1 MKTYLKKNKALL
13 ILPLV
18 LIPFIILIFYVLGG
32 GEKASQNRSLTDKR
46 TNMEGANYLLPEVEN
61 SIEIFEKME
70 AYQSQNL
77 SVDINAQ
84 NSLSANNESSEAS
97 QLDMIDMQ
105 ADSLKVLLKHQA
117 KADVSNSLLAHIKQK
132 EELVRKDLNEDK
144 DVKPVIVKK
153 NLNAQSEGRTQLKTI
168 VNKSNPEENLKNR
181 MTHQLD
187 GLEELEQVFDKNISL
202 SREND
207 SLKFYMQEAQEKLKI
222 SIQKKEKIVTL
233 EKKSS
238 IGFDNKKASNSLIQA
253 EVYETT
259 TVLNGNRI
267 KMRLLD
273 DVWIDGKKAK
283 KNTFFYGICMINKE
297 RLNIQLSRFPLEEYF
312 LPVDIQIHDLDGLPG
327 LYIPDNV
334 ARRVSKEV
342 GSRTNTS
349 ALWSTATD
357 PLTGIGINTADRT
370 AQALIKRVRLKKIT
384 IKKNTLVYLINQNQ

>member
-18 LIPFIILIFYVLGG
+18 LLPFVVLIFYILGG
-32 GEKASQNRSLTDKR
+32 GEKAGYDK
-46 TNMEGANYLLPEVEN
+46 TPGIYANLEGANYFLPEAEK

-70 AYQSQNL
+70 AYQSPNL
-77 SVDINAQ
+77 SNEIN
-84 NSLSANNESSEAS
+84 NEYSLSERKDTLGNKESD
-97 QLDMIDMQ
+97 LIDLQ
-105 ADSLKVLLKHQA
+105 ADSLKALLINQS
-117 KADVSNSLLAHIKQK
+117 KAEVSDKLLAHIKQK
-132 EELVRKDLNEDK
+132 EGLMQEDLNEDK
-144 DVKPVIVKK
+144 DVKPAIVKK
-153 NLNAQSEGRTQLKTI
+153 NLNAPNKNKTQLERT
-168 VNKSNPEENLKNR
+168 VNKSKPEENLIKR
-181 MTHQLD
+181 IIDQQAGM
-187 GLEELEQVFDKNISL
+187 EELEQVFDENMSL
-202 SREND
+202 NKEND
-207 SLKFYMQEAQEKLKI
+207 SLKFYLQKTQEKLKNLNR
-222 SIQKKEKIVTL
+222 KKEQRFSL

-238 IGFDNKKASNSLIQA
+238 SGFDKKKASNSLIQA

-283 KNTFFYGICMINKE
+283 KNTFFYGICKINKE
-297 RLNIQLSRFPLEEYF
+297 RLNIQLSLFPLEEHF

-334 ARRVSKEV
+334 ARRVSKEI

-384 IKKNTLVYLINQNQ
+384 IKKNTRVYLINQNK

>member
-18 LIPFIILIFYVLGG
+18 LLPFIVLIFYILGG
-32 GEKASQNRSLTDKR
+32 GEKAGNDK
-46 TNMEGANYLLPEVEN
+46 TPGAHANQEGANYFLPEAEK

-77 SVDINAQ
+77 SADINAQ
-84 NSLSANNESSEAS
+84 NTLSANNKLSEGS
-97 QLDMIDMQ
+97 QLDLIDLQ
-105 ADSLKVLLKHQA
+105 ADSLKLLLKHQS
-117 KADVSNSLLAHIKQK
+117 KENVSNKLLAHIKQK
-132 EELVRKDLNEDK
+132 EEMVQKDLNEDK
-144 DVKPVIVKK
+144 DSKPVK
-153 NLNAQSEGRTQLKTI
+153 RT
-168 VNKSNPEENLKNR
+168 VNKSKPEENLIKR
-181 MTHQLD
+181 ITDQEAGM
-187 GLEELEQVFDKNISL
+187 EELEQVFDENMNLNK
-202 SREND
+202 END
-207 SLKFYMQEAQEKLKI
+207 SLKFYMQKAQEKLKNLN
-222 SIQKKEKIVTL
+222 QKKEQRFSL

-238 IGFDNKKASNSLIQA
+238 IGFDKKKASNSLIQA
-253 EVYETT
+253 EIYETT

-283 KNTFFYGICMINKE
+283 KNTFFYGICKINKE
-297 RLNIQLSRFPLEEYF
+297 RLNIQLSLFPLEEHF

-334 ARRVSKEV
+334 ARRVSKEI

-349 ALWSTATD
+349 ALWSSPTN

>member
-18 LIPFIILIFYVLGG
+18 LLPFIVLIFYVLGG
-32 GEKASQNRSLTDKR
+32 GEKARNNKTLIGAH
-46 TNMEGANYLLPEVEN
+46 TNQEGANYLLPEAEK

-70 AYQSQNL
+70 AYQNQNL
-77 SVDINAQ
+77 PANINAQ
-84 NSLSANNESSEAS
+84 NTLSVNKESSDAS
-97 QLDMIDMQ
+97 HMDLIDVH
-105 ADSLKVLLKHQA
+105 ADSLKVLFKHQS
-117 KADVSNSLLAHIKQK
+117 KADVSSKLLAHIKQK
-132 EELVRKDLNEDK
+132 EELVRGDLSEDK
-144 DVKPVIVKK
+144 DAKPALVKRNFK
-153 NLNAQSEGRTQLKTI
+153 AEREGRTQLKTT
-168 VNKSNPEENLKNR
+168 VNQSNPEENLKNR

-187 GLEELEQVFDKNISL
+187 GLEELEQIFDENMNL
-202 SREND
+202 SRKND
-207 SLKFYMQEAQEKLKI
+207 SLKYFLQEVKEKLKI
-222 SIQKKEKIVTL
+222 SNQKKEQIVSL

-238 IGFDNKKASNSLIQA
+238 MGFDNKNPSISLIKA

-259 TVLNGNRI
+259 TVLDGNRI

-273 DVWIDGKKAK
+273 DAWIDGRRAG
-283 KNTFFYGICMINKE
+283 KNTFFYGICEINNE
-297 RLNIQLSRFPLEEYF
+297 RLNIQVTRFPLAEYF

-334 ARRVSKEV
+334 ARRVSKEI

-349 ALWSTATD
+349 SLLSMRTD
-357 PLTGIGINTADRT
+357 PLTDIGINTADRT

>member
-18 LIPFIILIFYVLGG
+18 LLPFIVLIFYILGG
-32 GEKASQNRSLTDKR
+32 GEKAGNNKTTIGAN
-46 TNMEGANYLLPEVEN
+46 TNHKGANYLLPEAEK

-70 AYQSQNL
+70 AYQSPDL
-77 SVDINAQ
+77 SNEIN
-84 NSLSANNESSEAS
+84 NEHSLSERKDTLGNKESN
-97 QLDMIDMQ
+97 LIDLE
-105 ADSLKVLLKHQA
+105 ADSLKTLLINQSKTE
-117 KADVSNSLLAHIKQK
+117 VSDKLLAHIKQK
-132 EELVRKDLNEDK
+132 EELMQEDLNEDK
-144 DVKPVIVKK
+144 DVKPVKDK
-153 NLNAQSEGRTQLKTI
+153 SQLERT
-168 VNKSNPEENLKNR
+168 VNKSNSEENLIKR
-181 MTHQLD
+181 ITDQQT
-187 GLEELEQVFDKNISL
+187 GIEELEQVFDENISL
-202 SREND
+202 NKEND
-207 SLKFYMQEAQEKLKI
+207 SLNYFLQEAQEKLKNLN
-222 SIQKKEKIVTL
+222 QKKEQHFSL

-238 IGFDNKKASNSLIQA
+238 RGFDKKKASNSLIQA

-283 KNTFFYGICMINKE
+283 KNTFFYGTCKINKE
-297 RLNIQLSRFPLEEYF
+297 RLNIQLSLFPLEEHF

-334 ARRVSKEV
+334 ARRVSKEI

-370 AQALIKRVRLKKIT
+370 AQVLIKRVRLKKIT